1 MFPANLNPSERRAF
15 PRMQLGCPMTFT
27 GLDGSG
33 PFVGKALSVSGGG
46 LLFETA
52 ALVSA
57 GDRISVTVTPPL
69 ALTGP
74 LKARLMVLRISESD
88 NPRMPV
94 KVAGRFE
101 YVEPPELP
109 EDDGLTPPRSD

>member
-1 MFPANLNPSERRAF
+1 MFPANLDPSERRAF
-15 PRMQLGCPMTFT
+15 PRMQLGCPMTFS

-52 ALVSA
+52 ALVSV
-57 GDRISVTVTPPL
+57 GDRIDVTVTPPL

-74 LKARLMVLRISESD
+74 LKARLMVLRISEGE

-101 YVEPPELP
+101 SIEPPERP
-109 EDDGLTPPRSD
+109 DGEPS

>member
-1 MFPANLNPSERRAF
+1 MFRTDSDTATPSGERRRL
-15 PRMQLGCPMTFT
+15 PRMQLGCPMTFS

-46 LLFETA
+46 LLFETGA
-52 ALVSA
+52 IVST
-57 GDRISVTVTPPL
+57 GDRLSVTVTPPL

-74 LKARLMVLRISESD
+74 LRARLCVLRVSESD

-101 YVEPPELP
+101 WIAPPEPPAEP
-109 EDDGLTPPRSD
+109 